1 MLYLKMILITT
12 YCWVS
17 CNPFEYSTL
26 KLYLSKF
33 TMLKP
38 TVDPNR
44 AIMQCRFAIHIS
56 WEDIWRQPCRKAARH
71 KTFIHH

>member
-1 MLYLKMILITT
+1 MILITT
-12 YCWVS
+12 YCWVG
-17 CNPFEYSTL
+17 CNSLEYSTL

-33 TMLKP
+33 TMLKS

-56 WEDIWRQPCRKAARH
+56 WEDLWTQPC
-71 KTFIHH
+71 